1 MQQRTWELQDR
12 TRRFAAAVDA
22 LCDRLPAD
30 PSAQRT
36 AKKLRT
42 AAKAVV
48 VGYKDVCASPSPEK
62 FIAGISIVATQAKRA
77 RASVQML
84 LQLNHVTIETARDVL
99 LEARAL
105 EAIFRRSRE
114 TAKKHRRARLA
125 PADPKQAR
133 VRALVDHLLAGPDD

>member
-1 MQQRTWELQDR
+1 MQQRTWELHER
-12 TRRFAAAVDA
+12 TRRFAAAADA

-30 PSAQRT
+30 ASAQRT
-36 AKKLRT
+36 AKKLR
-42 AAKAVV
+42 AAANAVV

-62 FIAGISIVATQAKRA
+62 FIAGISIVASQAKRA

-84 LQLNHVTIETARDVL
+84 LQLNHVTIEAARDVL
-99 LEARAL
+99 HEARAL

-125 PADPKQAR
+125 PTDPKQSR
-133 VRALVDHLLAGPDD
+133 IRALVDHLLAGPDD